1 MNRAVHGDVVVVQ
14 VFPEAEWSAPADEVV
29 DQDSESDISRKCR
42 LFLNEISSVTLK
54 DDDAESS
61 GDERDEDE
69 LDEVLSREKKLLL
82 KEQRAKQKKAHGRQ
96 PTGRVVGIIKRNWR
110 A

>member
-1 MNRAVHGDVVVVQ
+1 MNRAVHGDIVVVE

-29 DQDSESDISRKCR
+29 DQDSK
-42 LFLNEISSVTLK
+42 LNVTFIEMYTDLGFYSATLK

-69 LDEVLSREKKLLL
+69 LNEALSREKKLLL
-82 KEQRAKQKKAHGRQ
+82 KEQREKQKKVQERQ